1 MTRKSIGPIK
11 DAPPRLRQRQRIDGT
26 WRVWWEP
33 EAAIRP
39 LGFAVVELDA
49 GAPMKAGRA
58 ARDLNDQV
66 AQARVTGAAPQPR
79 RGLMCIEDVAEDY
92 QRSMQFLD
100 LKPKS
105 QASYRGA
112 IRLIIRKWGDVAAVD
127 ITKPMMR
134 TWYEALHRDA
144 GKYQALQMI
153 RLMSILMAHAE
164 LRGWRPE
171 QSNPCYR
178 LGVSVPKPRRRSASW
193 DEYDALIAAAD
204 RVGLPSIGLA
214 VSLSMLAG
222 QRETDVIEARRGDF
236 AQQLVTWPG
245 ESAAVPVWVWWL
257 GRSKNGVDGTVML
270 HGELAP
276 KVAAVLARVAP
287 DDARLIIE
295 ERVGRAYDMDL
306 FQKRWGEVRAA
317 AVAGGAGALPCES
330 LTCLQFRDLRRSF
343 AVHARRGGASR
354 EDAGDALGNSA
365 GTNDRLKDTYMPPD
379 FFTAARAVAAVNRPK
394 PAQSQIPRRG

>member
-1 MTRKSIGPIK
+1 MTRKPAPPIK
-11 DAPPRLRQRQRIDGT
+11 DAPDRLRQRLRASGT
-26 WRVWWEP
+26 WRIWWEP
-33 EAAIRP
+33 EAAIRK
-39 LGFAVVELDA
+39 LGFELVEFDA
-49 GAPMKAGRA
+49 GAPMKACRA

-66 AQARVTGAAPQPR
+66 AAARATGAAPQPK
-79 RGLMCIEDVAEDY
+79 RGLICIEDVAEDY
-92 QRSMQFLD
+92 LRSMQFAGLR
-100 LKPKS
+100 PKS

-112 IRLIIRKWGDVAAVD
+112 IRLIIRKWGDAAVAD
-127 ITKPMMR
+127 INKPMMR

-144 GKYQALQMI
+144 GKYQALQLI

-164 LRGWRPE
+164 LRGHRPE

-222 QRETDVIEARRGDF
+222 QRETDVIEACRGDF
-236 AQQLVTWPG
+236 AQQMVTWPG
-245 ESAAVPVWVWWL
+245 ESMAVPVWVWFL

-270 HGELAP
+270 HPELAP

-287 DDARLIIE
+287 EDARLIIE

-306 FQKRWGEVRAA
+306 FQKRMREVRAA

-330 LTCLQFRDLRRSF
+330 LADIQFRDLRRSF
-343 AVHARRGGASR
+343 SVHARRGGASR

-379 FFTAARAVAAVNRPK
+379 FFTAARAVAAVNRPTTGTRK
-394 PAQSQIPRRG
+394 IA